1 MRARAVRMGGP
12 HGIVMKA
19 SRKADS
25 AAEVASYDAPAM
37 NDRSTPAADES
48 ALPAVA
54 LPAEE
59 PSPGAQLL
67 NRELSLLAFNHRVLE
82 QARDPS
88 NPLLERLRFLTIA
101 SSNLD
106 EFFEIRV
113 AGLKQQIAAG
123 VTKPGPDGLSP
134 QAAFAQVVTTVRS
147 LVESQYRVLNDL
159 LLPALAEQKIRILK
173 RSVWTD
179 AQRRWVKSYF
189 LREALPVLTPIGL
202 DPAHPFPRILNKSL
216 NFIVSLDGKDAFG
229 RTSGRAIVQAPRVLP
244 RLIRLPHSVTDGP
257 DDFIMLSS
265 VIHAFVGELVPGM
278 KVKSCNQFR
287 VTRNS
292 DLWVDEEESEDLLH
306 ALQGELVR
314 RHYGDEVRLEV
325 TTNSSADVI
334 EFLLEQF
341 ELGRDD
347 LSAVDGPVNLNRLST
362 LYDLVDRPDLKYP
375 PFTPG
380 LPKRLRGGV
389 DIFEAIRERD
399 IILHHP
405 YESFGLVVDFVRQAA
420 ADPNVLAIKQTVYRA
435 GKQSPLADSLLA
447 AARAGKE
454 VTAVIELRARFDEA
468 ANIDLATKLQELGAK
483 VVYGIVGYKTHAK
496 MLLVVRR
503 EGDTLRRYVHVSTG
517 NYHIGTTRAYS
528 DFGLLTCN
536 EAIGEDV
543 HNVFQQLTGLGKA
556 TGLKKLIQS
565 PFSLHQALLERIDA
579 EAEAARQ
586 GKPARIAAKMNA
598 LIDPAIIEALYRA
611 SNAGVS
617 IDLVVRGM
625 CCLRPGVPGL
635 SENIR
640 VRSIVG
646 RFLEHSRVFHFH
658 AGGAGL
664 TYGASA
670 DWMPRNFFGRVE
682 ICFPIEDAELRERVV
697 EEGLKTYL
705 EDDSQAW
712 LLQPDGTYLRA
723 TPAESPKRAQD
734 ILLAK
739 LATPL

>member
-1 MRARAVRMGGP
+1 MTPESATALRDAGVVA
-12 HGIVMKA
+12 
-19 SRKADS
+19 
-25 AAEVASYDAPAM
+25 AAETPPVAS
-37 NDRSTPAADES
+37 
-48 ALPAVA
+48 
-54 LPAEE
+54 
-59 PSPGAQLL
+59 LL

-88 NPLLERLRFLTIA
+88 TPLLERFRFLTIA

-123 VTKPGPDGLSP
+123 VAKPGPDGLTP
-134 QAAFAQVVTTVRS
+134 QAAFAQVVAAVHA
-147 LVESQYRVLNDL
+147 LVDDQYHVLNDL

-179 AQRRWVKSYF
+179 QQRRWVKSYF

-216 NFIVSLDGKDAFG
+216 NFIVSLEGKDAFG

-244 RLIRLPHSVTDGP
+244 RLIRLPQSATDGP

-265 VIHAFVGELVPGM
+265 VIHAFVGDLFPGM
-278 KVKSCNQFR
+278 KVKGCNQFR

-306 ALQGELVR
+306 ALQGELFR
-314 RHYGDEVRLEV
+314 RNYGDEVRLEV
-325 TTNSSADVI
+325 TTNSSADVT

-347 LSAVDGPVNLNRLST
+347 LYAVDGPVNLSRLST
-362 LYDLVDRPDLKYP
+362 LYELVDRPDLKYA

-389 DIFEAIRERD
+389 DIFETMRERD

-405 YESFGLVVDFVRQAA
+405 YESFSVVVDFVRQAA

-454 VTAVIELRARFDEA
+454 VTAVVELRARFDEA

-503 EGDTLRRYVHVSTG
+503 ESDVLRRYVHVSTG
-517 NYHIGTTRAYS
+517 NYHIGTTRAYT
-528 DFGLLTCN
+528 DFGLLTAN

-565 PFSLHQALLERIDA
+565 PFSLQQSLLEWIER
-579 EAEAARQ
+579 EADAARH
-586 GKPARIAAKMNA
+586 GKPARIIAKMNA
-598 LIDPAIIEALYRA
+598 LIDPTIIEALYKA
-611 SNAGVS
+611 SQAGVT
-617 IDLVVRGM
+617 IDLIVRGM
-625 CCLRPGVPGL
+625 CCLRPGVQGL

-658 AGGAGL
+658 AGGQRL
-664 TYGASA
+664 TYCASA
-670 DWMPRNFFGRVE
+670 DWMQRNFFGRVE
-682 ICFPIEDAELRERVV
+682 ICFPIEDPELRDRVI
-697 EEGLKTYL
+697 EEGLERYL
-705 EDDSQAW
+705 DDDSQAW
-712 LLQPDGTYLRA
+712 LLQPNGSYQRT
-723 TPAESPKRAQD
+723 TPGDPPKRAQEL
-734 ILLAK
+734 LLAK
-739 LATPL
+739 LGTNL